1 VSLVG
6 TITELLLLEHVEDA
20 WQWTP
25 IVLMTA
31 ALLTLGWHALDRGP
45 ASLNVLRGLMV
56 LCVVSGFLGV
66 LLHYR
71 GNVEFELEMYP
82 DLSGWKLFKES
93 MMGATPALAPGAMIQ
108 VGLVAWHGPS
118 ATPPCRQTGR
128 HNQLRNDA
136 MIRQR
141 ILPLVVAAAALLPF
155 TASAQLGRQM
165 GLIDP
170 NVATEAQLL
179 AVPNMNATVVK
190 ALMAKR
196 PFMNI
201 VELNTW
207 LLSQGLTQA
216 QLGESYGKMFIHV
229 NLNVSPREEIL
240 LIPRAGA
247 RMAREFDE
255 YKPYTGGYAQFRRE
269 IGKYVNEQEVAHLE
283 QYTFIPI
290 DLNTASDSAI
300 LSIPG
305 TGPRMLREFKEYRP
319 YPNIEK
325 FRKEI
330 GKYVNEKEVA
340 RLERYVIVK

>member
-1 VSLVG
+1 M
-6 TITELLLLEHVEDA
+6 H
-20 WQWTP
+20 
-25 IVLMTA
+25 
-31 ALLTLGWHALDRGP
+31 
-45 ASLNVLRGLMV
+45 
-56 LCVVSGFLGV
+56 
-66 LLHYR
+66 
-71 GNVEFELEMYP
+71 
-82 DLSGWKLFKES
+82 
-93 MMGATPALAPGAMIQ
+93 
-108 VGLVAWHGPS
+108 
-118 ATPPCRQTGR
+118 
-128 HNQLRNDA
+128 
-136 MIRQR
+136 MIRTTVR
-141 ILPLVVAAAALLPF
+141 RLVLAAVLAAPIP
-155 TASAQLGRQM
+155 AAAQLGRQM

-179 AVPNMNATVVK
+179 AVPNMTAPIVK
-190 ALMAKR
+190 ELLAKR

-207 LLSQGLTQA
+207 LLSQGLTQEKLNEA
-216 QLGESYGKMFIHV
+216 YGKMFIHV
-229 NLNVSPREEIL
+229 NLNLAPRAEIL

-305 TGPRMLREFKEYRP
+305 SGPRVLREFKEYRP

-325 FRKEI
+325 FRREM
-330 GKYVNEKEVA
+330 GKYWNEKEVA
-340 RLERYVIVK
+340 RLERYVYVKP